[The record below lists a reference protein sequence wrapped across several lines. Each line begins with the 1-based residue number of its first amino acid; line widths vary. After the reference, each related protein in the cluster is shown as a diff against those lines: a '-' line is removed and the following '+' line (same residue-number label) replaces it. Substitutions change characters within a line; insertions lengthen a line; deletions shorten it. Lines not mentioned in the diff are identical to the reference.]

1 MNIPKM
7 SAEDTYFVTTNAAGE
22 KVEVPVPAGTGL
34 GLSVGDMHYH
44 RTMFLFQRRL
54 NVANGHLSSTL
65 LERCP

>member
-44 RTMFLFQRRL
+44 RTIVSPSAAI
-54 NVANGHLSSTL
+54 N
-65 LERCP
+65 RC